1 MAERATADRVAADM
15 KPPNYRGAVQRLRS
29 IKPKKER
36 IAGINGEI
44 SGIYDTVEGFKV
56 NKKAAKIFMALDG
69 LEADEQSDI
78 FRSLT
83 GLIDAAGWQKGDLV
97 DQAEGAAPGNIV
109 TPNFGGRRAAA
120 DAGESG
126 DAGGED
132 LDEVLAGVEQPET
145 GGDGEGG
152 GAPSAEEQERR
163 DAEFDAAAPKP
174 ETPAQKRA
182 RIKAAHAEG
191 KAPDAAPPAETYTG
205 DNSDL
210 NPK

>member
-15 KPPNYRGAVQRLRS
+15 KPPNYRGAVQRLRT

-69 LEADEQSDI
+69 LEADEQQDI

-109 TPNFGGRRAAA
+109 TPNFGGRRAAP
-120 DAGESG
+120 EETSG
-126 DAGGED
+126 GD
-132 LDEVLAGVEQPET
+132 LDEVLAGVEQPEQV
-145 GGDGEGG
+145 GGDDGDDDGSVS
-152 GAPSAEEQERR
+152 PEEQKRR
-163 DAEFDAAAPKP
+163 VEEFDAAAPKP
-174 ETPAQKRA
+174 ESPAEKRK
-182 RIKAAHAEG
+182 RVKAAHAEG
-191 KAPDAAPPAETYTG
+191 KAPDAAPPAEAYTG

-210 NPK
+210 AGE